1 MYKKEDVINL
11 RHSDYEIT
19 PVDTLIYEKYGYVL
33 HQGYQDEVVYKPH
46 FGSILNQRIITVD
59 RGGKI
64 TVEEWYINRY
74 DDKDV
79 DFYTP
84 TATEM
89 EIGKLKLAEMLEVH
103 SNDQD

>member
-33 HQGYQDEVVYKPH
+33 HQADSDMVVYKPH
-46 FGSILNQRIITVD
+46 FGTLLNQRIITVEINGD
-59 RGGKI
+59 I

-89 EIGKLKLAEMLEVH
+89 GIGKLKLAEMLEVH
-103 SNDQD
+103 SNDQN